1 MVQLWCTICI
11 SPFCDWSIL
20 SDLNMIPAA
29 EKTCKRPPNWT
40 RSVLNEYGPVEH
52 PDRMSCKVE
61 CVTTYRYEWSFV
73 VLQRCAGLQIIPSS
87 RKRNMLVWCRPRQ
100 KSPCIYVKS
109 SSLPPPR
116 EVVFHPC
123 RFVGW
128 FVGGLTQ
135 KVLKRFPWNLE
146 GGWVS
151 AQNRTH

>member
-73 VLQRCAGLQIIPSS
+73 VLQRCAGLQIIASS

-100 KSPCIYVKS
+100 KITMYLCKIIFITSTTGGCFSPVSVCWLVCRRPYTKS
-109 SSLPPPR
+109 TEEISMKLGR
-116 EVVFHPC
+116 
-123 RFVGW
+123 RVGL
-128 FVGGLTQ
+128 G
-135 KVLKRFPWNLE
+135 PE
-146 GGWVS
+146 
-151 AQNRTH
+151 